1 MINGLTSVQ
10 VPAGHGTGLP
20 LTAAASTADRGRHRC
35 REPHTSCQLHLLS
48 TLFHI
53 KTDVKNSNV
62 SRCPSCVSECHYRHA
77 GPRAATMTTAVCPA
91 ATPTASVGGAEGS
104 CCHRSALLL
113 QLLLSQCTAAHATT
127 VNSEFI
133 RRVSKETS
141 HKRLKTI
148 LKKLKNYSISTRK
161 LRYMFVHSAA
171 VAGDGAGALG
181 EAAPGPGARLL
192 LVGDAVARPQVV
204 VLHQSELSTGSR
216 DNPSPPGTTRRR
228 RTRPRGCWA
237 RGSPRPRSRTRRRRW
252 V

>member
-1 MINGLTSVQ
+1 MSL
-10 VPAGHGTGLP
+10 
-20 LTAAASTADRGRHRC
+20 
-35 REPHTSCQLHLLS
+35 
-48 TLFHI
+48 
-53 KTDVKNSNV
+53 
-62 SRCPSCVSECHYRHA
+62 PSC
-77 GPRAATMTTAVCPA
+77 RAEGGDHDHCSVAA

-104 CCHRSALLL
+104 CCHQYFYNFYLHSAEQHTPPRSIRSLYGG
-113 QLLLSQCTAAHATT
+113 SQ
-127 VNSEFI
+127 
-133 RRVSKETS
+133 
-141 HKRLKTI
+141 KRHRTRDLKTI

-161 LRYMFVHSAA
+161 MRYMFVHSAA

-181 EAAPGPGARLL
+181 EAAPGPGASLL

>member
-1 MINGLTSVQ
+1 MSRTV
-10 VPAGHGTGLP
+10 TG
-20 LTAAASTADRGRHRC
+20 
-35 REPHTSCQLHLLS
+35 
-48 TLFHI
+48 
-53 KTDVKNSNV
+53 NV

-77 GPRAATMTTAVCPA
+77 GQRAATMTTAVWLLPHPQPQWVGQRAAA
-91 ATPTASVGGAEGS
+91 ATGPQNFYNFYFHNAQQHTPPRSIRSLYGGS
-104 CCHRSALLL
+104 QKRHR
-113 QLLLSQCTAAHATT
+113 T
-127 VNSEFI
+127 
-133 RRVSKETS
+133 RD
-141 HKRLKTI
+141 LKTI

-181 EAAPGPGARLL
+181 EAAPGPGASLL

>member
-1 MINGLTSVQ
+1 
-10 VPAGHGTGLP
+10 
-20 LTAAASTADRGRHRC
+20 
-35 REPHTSCQLHLLS
+35 
-48 TLFHI
+48 
-53 KTDVKNSNV
+53 
-62 SRCPSCVSECHYRHA
+62 
-77 GPRAATMTTAVCPA
+77 
-91 ATPTASVGGAEGS
+91 
-104 CCHRSALLL
+104 
-113 QLLLSQCTAAHATT
+113 
-127 VNSEFI
+127 
-133 RRVSKETS
+133 
-141 HKRLKTI
+141 
-148 LKKLKNYSISTRK
+148 
-161 LRYMFVHSAA
+161 MFVHSAA